1 MTTIKPITT
10 KKELEI
16 FWKLRNFLRIHSFA
30 RPAMDNTHTR
40 GHKRGRDDQESDDQE
55 GDDQDVQDV
64 QEGDEPPPSKTQ
76 RVAQSVN
83 DNHDAQF
90 QEQLIKY
97 RYIRMLTWMIDALR
111 SNTLNDNLIE

>member
-40 GHKRGRDDQESDDQE
+40 GQKRGRDDQE

-76 RVAQSVN
+76 CVPRLVN

-90 QEQLIKY
+90 RDQLIKY